1 MAGSIWVLAETW
13 RGNLSDITY
22 ELLALGRELADAAGA
37 PLEAVLFGK
46 AEIAA
51 TLGKADKVLRAG
63 LSDPIPETAAEA
75 LAGLARDRRPLALLI
90 PLTNVSM
97 GVGTLVAA
105 RLGTAAV
112 NFCKDASV
120 VDGRVQARCVLYG
133 GKIAADVAPA
143 VGPAILGVWPGARP
157 GDAGRSGS
165 APEVEDVDV
174 QITDVPQIRFKGW
187 VEPVAGDV
195 DLPAQDA
202 LVAVGRGIQSQ
213 DNVEVAQALAEA
225 LGGAVCGSR
234 PVIDQGWLPL
244 SRQVGKSGLTVKPK
258 VYIAAGVS
266 GAPEHT
272 EGMKDAGLIIAIN
285 SDPGAPI
292 FSVAHYGVVADA
304 LDVLPALT
312 DAIAARK
319 G

>member
-1 MAGSIWVLAETW
+1 MPGSIWVLAECW
-13 RGNLSDITY
+13 RGKLSDITY
-22 ELLALGRELADAAGA
+22 ELLALGRELADAAGV
-37 PLEAVLFGK
+37 PLAAVLFGK
-46 AEIAA
+46 RELAA
-51 TLGKADKVLRAG
+51 TLGKADRVLHAD
-63 LSDPIPETAAEA
+63 LADPLPEAAAEA
-75 LAGLARDRRPLALLI
+75 LAGLAEQQQPLALLI

-97 GVGTLVAA
+97 GIGTLVAA

-112 NFCKDASV
+112 NFCKDATV
-120 VDGRVQARCVLYG
+120 VDGRVQAHCVLYG

-143 VGPAILGVWPGARP
+143 VGPAILGVWPGTRP
-157 GDAGRSGS
+157 GDAGRAAA
-165 APEVEDVDV
+165 APPVEDVSV
-174 QITDVPQIRFKGW
+174 MVTEIPQIRFKGY

-195 DLPAQDA
+195 DLTTQEA

-213 DNVEVAQALAEA
+213 DNVELAQALADA

-244 SRQVGKSGLTVKPK
+244 SRQVGKSGMTVKPK

-272 EGMKDAGLIIAIN
+272 EGMKDAELIIAIN

-292 FSVAHYGVVADA
+292 FSVAHFGVVADA

-312 DAIAARK
+312 EAIAARK